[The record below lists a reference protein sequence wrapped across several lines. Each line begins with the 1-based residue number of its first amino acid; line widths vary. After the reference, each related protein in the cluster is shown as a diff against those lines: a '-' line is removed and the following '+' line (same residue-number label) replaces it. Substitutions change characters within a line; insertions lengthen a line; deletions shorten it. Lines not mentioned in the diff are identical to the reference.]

1 MELLLLCA
9 GARDKTWTGAKAACP
24 LRTKGKRQA
33 QKIGCWLGR
42 KGLRPDAVLCEQ
54 TLRARATA
62 EKALKAAGWTAG
74 QIDGSKDLSEG
85 RLPSFSGENR
95 VFLVA
100 APKRIQALAARLAL
114 EVAARSGALLI
125 VETREGRANLRQCV
139 DPRDLPE
146 LFPYPFPD
154 GPERRPRPAY
164 YYTQSAVIPFRRTK
178 AGTEVLI
185 IGSSSGR
192 HWVVPKGIIEPGLS
206 PARSAMTEAREEAG
220 VEGSTGDEPLG
231 SYRYEKWGA
240 TCDVAV
246 YAMEVSRVLQEGAWE
261 ENHRNRRWVPAEE
274 AAALLNEPALKKLA
288 RLI

>member
-1 MELLLLCA
+1 MLLLCA
-9 GARDKTWTGAKAACP
+9 GARDKTWTGAKTACP

-42 KGLRPDAVLCEQ
+42 NGLRPDAVFTEPAN
-54 TLRARATA
+54 RAKVTA

-74 QIDGSKDLSEG
+74 GIKASKDLSDG
-85 RLPSFSGENR
+85 RLPPVSAENR
-95 VFLVA
+95 VLLVA
-100 APKRIQALAARLAL
+100 APKRIKALATRLAL
-114 EVAARSGALLI
+114 EIVTRSGGLLI
-125 VETREGRANLRQCV
+125 VETRGGRANLRECV

-146 LFPYPFPD
+146 LFPYPSPD

-192 HWVVPKGIIEPGLS
+192 NWVVPKGIVEPGLS
-206 PARSAMTEAREEAG
+206 PARSAMIEAREEAG

-231 SYRYEKWGA
+231 SYSYVKWGA
-240 TCDVAV
+240 SCNVAV
-246 YAMEVSRVLQEGAWE
+246 YAMEVSRVLPDDEWE
-261 ENHRNRRWVPAEE
+261 ENHRNRRWVSAEE
-274 AAALLNEPALKKLA
+274 AAVLLNETAFKEFIPLV
-288 RLI
+288 